1 MHHARTLPPTHAPNL
16 ENMSS
21 ELAKG
26 FFVLTKE
33 HLRLHLWPQLAST
46 QILHSCAMQS
56 CSSRC
61 CGKTHTF
68 VAGTVFALVEKNQVH
83 EGSERSYFMLFQ
95 AWRARLKLW
104 CPKLLGLLSKKFHT
118 FVAKADW
125 LSKWRSDSSWSMWHR
140 LQAPRQCRKHWCHV
154 TVSAAGP
161 PLLSQTELVQ
171 SHGSTEGCAF
181 CLKRRWIERAKQKS
195 WVPTKW
201 NCSPRRK
208 AVEEAYLRLSL
219 ASVDLGLKVFAKT
232 ET

>member
-1 MHHARTLPPTHAPNL
+1 MP
-16 ENMSS
+16 S

-26 FFVLTKE
+26 FLVLTKE

-68 VAGTVFALVEKNQVH
+68 VAGTVFALAEKNQVH

-104 CPKLLGLLSKKFHT
+104 CPKLLGLLSKKFRT

-125 LSKWRSDSSWSMWHR
+125 LSKWRSDSSWSMWHMSEALMPCNCIGCR
-140 LQAPRQCRKHWCHV
+140 SPTLEPDGVSSKPWFNWGLCILLETALNWTSKAKALGSNQMKLQ
-154 TVSAAGP
+154 S
-161 PLLSQTELVQ
+161 
-171 SHGSTEGCAF
+171 
-181 CLKRRWIERAKQKS
+181 
-195 WVPTKW
+195 
-201 NCSPRRK
+201 
-208 AVEEAYLRLSL
+208 
-219 ASVDLGLKVFAKT
+219 
-232 ET
+232 